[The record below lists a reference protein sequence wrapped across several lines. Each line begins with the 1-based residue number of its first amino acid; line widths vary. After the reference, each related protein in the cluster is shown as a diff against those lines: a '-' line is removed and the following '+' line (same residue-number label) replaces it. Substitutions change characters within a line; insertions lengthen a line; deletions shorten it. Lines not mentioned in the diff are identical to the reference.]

1 MMKAPFEKMKTP
13 KIKLGHCEPT
23 ESGPL
28 PHTDLEQKL
37 RHCERS
43 AAVHAV
49 QGHGLLH
56 CSLS

>member
-37 RHCERS
+37 RHCEPFDWLRT
-43 AAVHAV
+43 
-49 QGHGLLH
+49 G
-56 CSLS
+56 